1 MPLPP
6 DFPPEPWTL
15 DPLTSKV
22 NAENLLRQAE
32 QLGVVIMEN
41 PDLVRQVLWHLKGDD
56 AVRLAMAA
64 EMIWPSRIMDAL
76 MLETTLVNTDILAEH
91 GGPADAYKKHVE
103 RVVYAISE
111 DTRLKM
117 FSRKYVTQLVHIL
130 GRARMNSRDKDMDKG
145 D

>member
-15 DPLTSKV
+15 DRKRSKV
-22 NAENLLRQAE
+22 NASNFLSQAE
-32 QLGVVIMEN
+32 EIGLVIMDD

-56 AVRLAMAA
+56 AIRLAMAA
-64 EMIWPSRIMDAL
+64 EMRWPSRIMEAL
-76 MLETTLVNTDILAEH
+76 MLETIQVSMDVAGKH
-91 GGPADAYKKHVE
+91 GGPADAYKRHVE
-103 RVVYAISE
+103 RVVFAISE

-130 GRARMNSRDKDMDKG
+130 GRARMNKREKK
-145 D
+145 